1 MEQDFLILKKSVG
14 ILKIFSYILAGIGIA
29 GAIIILL
36 GKTPGSGK
44 LASLGVL
51 FMGILYF
58 AIVYL
63 VAEVINLLLEI
74 NERLKKLSQT
84 VQQPSKREIR

>member
-1 MEQDFLILKKSVG
+1 MDQDFSILKKSVG
-14 ILKIFSYILAGIGIA
+14 ILKIFSYVLAGIGIA
-29 GAIIILL
+29 GALIILL
-36 GKTPGSGK
+36 SKTPGSGK

-51 FMGILYF
+51 FMGTLYF

-63 VAEVINLLLEI
+63 VAEVIKLLLEI
-74 NERLKKLSQT
+74 NERLKNLSQT